1 MVAVTISTIT
11 LLALLTTSFE
21 TYRINHKARLR
32 DNARSVLRTYV
43 DQFQRLAYSDETT
56 GTNLIRSMFLPT
68 VDGSGNPVPT
78 GRGLRWGALSDETP
92 NLSQSDVLSID
103 IGPPGSPQMATVTRT
118 VMNVAPSTGNATT
131 TKVSDAAG
139 FMLRATFTI
148 TYTLTGSEGGRPISQ
163 SISTLRLID

>member
-1 MVAVTISTIT
+1 MVAVTLSTIT
-11 LLALLTTSFE
+11 LFALLSTSVI
-21 TYRINHKARLR
+21 TYKINHKARLR

-43 DQFQRLAYSDETT
+43 DQFQRLAYSDEIT
-56 GTNLIRSMFLPT
+56 GTNLIRTIFLPT

-92 NLSQSDVLSID
+92 NLYQTDVCEID
-103 IGPPGSPQMATVTRT
+103 IGPPGSPQFARVTRS
-118 VMNVAPSTGNATT
+118 VMNVTPSTGASSA

-148 TYTLTGSEGGRPISQ
+148 TYTITGSEGGRPISQ